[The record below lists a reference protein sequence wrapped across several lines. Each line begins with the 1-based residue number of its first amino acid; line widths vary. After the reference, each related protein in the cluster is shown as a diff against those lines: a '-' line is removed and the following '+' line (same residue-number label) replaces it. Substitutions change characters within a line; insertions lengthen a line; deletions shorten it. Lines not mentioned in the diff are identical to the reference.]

1 MSFPAAAAG
10 PSPPGEE
17 GGVRRRRAR
26 VPNLMLLTVADE
38 PKIDCELRTSVT
50 DLAECEH
57 WLRSSDGD
65 LDGVYLQF
73 EPEML
78 TEGGGRRLRAFADRG
93 HRIGM
98 WGYSGK
104 DPDTWDSFHYLCREG
119 GLSYVNTDL
128 PKNFRTAP
136 SAAYPA

>member
-1 MSFPAAAAG
+1 
-10 PSPPGEE
+10 
-17 GGVRRRRAR
+17 
-26 VPNLMLLTVADE
+26 MLLTVADE

-78 TEGGGRRLRAFADRG
+78 TEGGGGGSGPSRTGATGSGCGGTAGRIRTPGIPSTTFAGRG
-93 HRIGM
+93 G
-98 WGYSGK
+98 
-104 DPDTWDSFHYLCREG
+104 CR
-119 GLSYVNTDL
+119 T
-128 PKNFRTAP
+128 
-136 SAAYPA
+136 